1 MRHRNKTKQLSK
13 THSHRKA
20 MFSNMATSLFMNES
34 IITTKEKAK
43 VLKSFSEKLITKAK
57 KANEGKSTPEMKLH
71 KRRLVMKFI
80 KDEDAVAKLFDD
92 IALRNMAR
100 NGGYTRIYLLS
111 RRPGDDAQKVIIELV
126 ERKEQE
132 VAAKK

>member
-1 MRHRNKTKQLSK
+1 MRHQNKTKQLSK

-34 IITTKEKAK
+34 IITTKDKAK

-57 KANEGKSTPEMKLH
+57 KAGEEKSTPEMKLH
-71 KRRLVMKFI
+71 KRRTVMKFI

-92 IALRNMAR
+92 IAVRNKDR
-100 NGGYTRIYLLS
+100 KGGYTRIYLIGK
-111 RRPGDDAQKVIIELV
+111 RPGDAAEKAIVELV
-126 ERKEQE
+126 E
-132 VAAKK
+132 KK

>member
-1 MRHRNKTKQLSK
+1 MRHRNKVKQLSK

-34 IITTKEKAK
+34 IITTKDKAK

-57 KANEGKSTPEMKLH
+57 KAGEEKAAPEMKLH
-71 KRRLVMKFI
+71 KRRNVMKFI

-92 IALRNMAR
+92 IAVRNKDR
-100 NGGYTRIYLLS
+100 KGGYTRIYLIGK
-111 RRPGDDAQKVIIELV
+111 RPGDAAEKAIIELV
-126 ERKEQE
+126 E
-132 VAAKK
+132 KK